1 MLAAFLFPVPFSV
14 ALLNTVI
21 YVYSTM
27 TYSTV
32 MSTYA
37 LGLYAI
43 QLRVDLLNQHI
54 RKLEQCPTDRVRLLQ
69 RIGLIYERLTEIGGV
84 CNVCFALP
92 VMMSTLLAF
101 GYNIIC
107 VYVVFKSLADVTT
120 LSGVHVAVNVSWNVF
135 FLGFVMLVVLAGSEL
150 AHTGKD
156 TGQVIHYVL
165 NTMQHAV
172 GTDVV
177 RQQLVM
183 LSLQVLHK
191 HPVASAGLFH
201 FDWTLVYAVWRSSKL
216 ASAPELTIVCCR

>member
-1 MLAAFLFPVPFSV
+1 MQIGLVLCTSLMVSFIFPVPFSV

-21 YVYSTM
+21 YMHTTM

-54 RKLEQCPTDRVRLLQ
+54 RKLQLWPTDQVRRLQ

-84 CNVCFALP
+84 CNLCFALP
-92 VMMSTLLAF
+92 VMMSTMLAF

-107 VYVVFKSLADVTT
+107 VYTVFMSVAEVTT
-120 LSGVHVAVNVSWNVF
+120 ILGLQVAVHVSWNVF
-135 FLGFVMLVVLAGSEL
+135 FIGFVALVVYAGSRL
-150 AHTGKD
+150 ARMGKN
-156 TGQVIHYVL
+156 TGQAIHYML
-165 NTMQHAV
+165 NSMQHDV
-172 GTDVV
+172 GTEVV
-177 RQQLVM
+177 RQQLSM

-201 FDWTLVYAVWRSSKL
+201 FDWTLVYAV
-216 ASAPELTIVCCR
+216 